1 MFGIEVGIKSITVKK
16 TLIFVHRWMGVA
28 ICLLFLLW
36 FASGIVMMYWDYP
49 EVTAAD
55 RLQHLPPLDA
65 SRIRL
70 SLLEAYER
78 LELNRPASQAFLT
91 TFDGRPAYPLRL
103 GGEQKLVCADD
114 GA

>member
-1 MFGIEVGIKSITVKK
+1 MFGIGAGIKPIDLKK

-28 ICLLFLLW
+28 LCLLFLLW

-55 RLQHLPPLDA
+55 RLRHLPPLDA

-70 SLLEAYER
+70 SLLDAYER
-78 LELNRPASQAFLT
+78 LGLKSPATQAFLT
-91 TFDGRPAYPLRL
+91 TFDGRPAYRFRTGRKQNL
-103 GGEQKLVCADD
+103 
-114 GA
+114 